1 MKKIV
6 FKGEEDITLD
16 NLEEVSIEV
25 NGINN
30 RLYIVNNDKSIDIN
44 IELKPYSELI
54 VLDFNLND
62 KKQKMEVVH
71 DHDAKFEYYHGFRT
85 NGEYNLD
92 YKAIINGDNNEN
104 NIYLR
109 GVSLADN
116 YINVDGVIKEH
127 TKGNVINED
136 LRILNLGGHAF
147 VSPMLHV
154 NTLDVIANHNTAI
167 SNVREDELF
176 YLMSKGIDREKCVE
190 LISDGYLYGLF
201 KKDEDFYKRIIG
213 G

>member
-1 MKKIV
+1 MKEIV
-6 FKGEEDITLD
+6 FSNDDIIILD
-16 NLEEVSIEV
+16 NIEEVNITV
-25 NGINN
+25 TGINN
-30 RLYIVNNDKSIDIN
+30 KLYINNNDKSLKMT
-44 IELKPYSELI
+44 IELKPFSELT
-54 VLDFNLND
+54 VLDFNLNN
-62 KKQKMEVVH
+62 KKQIMEVIH
-71 DHDAKFEYYHGFRT
+71 DHDSKFEYYHGFRT
-85 NGEYNLD
+85 NGEYNLS

-109 GVSLADN
+109 GVSLKDN

-127 TKGNVINED
+127 TKGNIINED
-136 LRILNLGGHAF
+136 VKILNLGGNAF

-154 NTLDVIANHNTAI
+154 SALDVIANHNTAV

-176 YLMSKGIDREKCVE
+176 YLMSKGIDRDKCIE

-201 KKDEDFYKRIIG
+201 KKDEEFYKRIIG